1 MEFLPG
7 TICLAVMIV
16 MMLIGIP
23 IAFSMLVP
31 ALAIGTIT
39 YGLPAMDL
47 LGRTTFAFLFRD
59 ALAPLPLFFLLAC
72 IIAETSI
79 GEELFGAASKWLSRI
94 PGGLVASSV
103 VGEAAM
109 AAIMGHSGGCIIT
122 VGKVAVPQ
130 YSKYGYNRGFALGA
144 LCCGGVLGPLIPP
157 STTMIVLT
165 LFAEVSLGRLFIGGI
180 MPGILLTL
188 LLGGTAVFMAW
199 RNPKL
204 GPPAGNYTWGQKFGS
219 LKRIWLVGLVIFSIL
234 GVIYMG
240 IATTT
245 EAAGFGC
252 VAALIIAIA
261 AYKFRIPNLK
271 RALYEGALI
280 TGMLILVIIGASFF
294 TYVVGSSGL
303 GKLIA
308 QAVLDIGMSPI
319 GFIIALSILYLLLGC
334 IMDTM
339 TILLLTL
346 PIFVPAVIALGFDMV
361 WFGVLVVVNM
371 QIGLITPPLGLDLY
385 IMRNTFGIP
394 TNELLRGVMPFFIVL
409 LVFLAVLIALPQ
421 ITLWLPNMMRGGG

>member
-1 MEFLPG
+1 MLV
-7 TICLAVMIV
+7 L
-16 MMLIGIP
+16 MMIGIP

-31 ALAIGTIT
+31 ALIVGIIA
-39 YGLPAMDL
+39 YGPPVMDL
-47 LGRTTFAFLFRD
+47 LGRTTFVFLFRD

-72 IIAETSI
+72 IIAETEV
-79 GEELFGAASKWLSRI
+79 GDELFGAASKWLSRI
-94 PGGLVASSV
+94 PGGLVASSI

-130 YSKYGYNRGFALGA
+130 YQKYGYNRGFALGA

-180 MPGILLTL
+180 IPGILLTL
-188 LLGGTAVFMAW
+188 LLAGTAIVMAW
-199 RNPKL
+199 RNPRL
-204 GPPAGNYTWGQKFGS
+204 GPPAGRYTWREKFAS
-219 LKRIWLVGLVIFSIL
+219 LKRLWLVALIIFSIL
-234 GVIYMG
+234 GVIYLG

-252 VAALIIAIA
+252 VAATIIAVA
-261 AYKFRIPNLK
+261 AYKFRVPQLK
-271 RALYEGALI
+271 RALYEGALV

-294 TYVVGSSGL
+294 TYVVGSGGL
-303 GKLIA
+303 GKWLA
-308 QAVLDIGMSPI
+308 RAVMDIGISPI
-319 GFIIALSILYLLLGC
+319 GFIICLNVLYIFLGC

-346 PIFVPAVIALGFDMV
+346 PIFVPAVTALGFDMV

-394 TNELLRGVMPFFIVL
+394 TSELLRGVIPFIIVL
-409 LVFLAVLIALPQ
+409 FIFLGILVAFPQ
-421 ITLWLPNMMRGGG
+421 LTLWLPNMMKG

>member
-7 TICLAVMIV
+7 VICLGIMIV
-16 MMLIGIP
+16 LMLIGIP
-23 IAFSMLVP
+23 IAFSMLIP
-31 ALAIGTIT
+31 ALGVGLIA
-39 YGLPAMDL
+39 YGPPALDL
-47 LGRTTFAFLFRD
+47 MGRTTFAFLFRD

-72 IIAETSI
+72 IIAETDI
-79 GEELFGAASKWLSRI
+79 GAELFGAASKWLSRV
-94 PGGLVASSV
+94 PGGLVAASV

-180 MPGILLTL
+180 MPGILLTVML
-188 LLGGTAVFMAW
+188 AGTAIFMAW
-199 RNPKL
+199 RNPAL
-204 GPPAGNYTWGQKFGS
+204 GPPAGSYTWREKFTS
-219 LKRIWLVGLVIFSIL
+219 LKRVWLVALVIFSIL
-234 GVIYMG
+234 GVIYLG

-252 VAALIIAIA
+252 VASLIIAVA
-261 AYKFRIPNLK
+261 AYKFRLPNLR

-280 TGMLILVIIGASFF
+280 TGMIILVIIGASFF
-294 TYVVGSSGL
+294 TYIVASSGL
-303 GKLIA
+303 GRIIA
-308 QAVLDIGMSPI
+308 KSVLDIGMSPI
-319 GFIIALSILYLLLGC
+319 GFIIALNILYLLLGC
-334 IMDTM
+334 VMDTM

-346 PIFVPAVIALGFDMV
+346 PIFVPTVVALDYDLV
-361 WFGVLVVVNM
+361 WFGVMVVVNM

-394 TNELLRGVMPFFIVL
+394 TGELLRGIIPFFIILIVFLGL
-409 LVFLAVLIALPQ
+409 LVAFPQ
-421 ITLWLPNMMRGGG
+421 LTLWLPNMMKG

>member
-1 MEFLPG
+1 MEFVPG
-7 TICLAVMIV
+7 LICLGIMIL

-31 ALAIGTIT
+31 ALVIGIIT
-39 YGLPAMDL
+39 YGFPVMDL
-47 LGRTTFAFLFRD
+47 LGRTTFSFLFRD

-72 IIAETSI
+72 IIAETEV
-79 GEELFGAASKWLSRI
+79 GDELFGAASKWLSRV
-94 PGGLVASSV
+94 PGGLVAASV
-103 VGEAAM
+103 IGEAAM

-130 YSKYGYNRGFALGA
+130 YEKYGYDRGFALGA

-180 MPGILLTL
+180 VPGILLTVML
-188 LLGGTAVFMAW
+188 ASTAIFMAW

-204 GPPAGNYTWGQKFGS
+204 GPPAGHYTWREKFGS
-219 LKRIWLVGLVIFSIL
+219 LKRLWLIALIIFSIL
-234 GVIYMG
+234 GVIYLG

-252 VAALIIAIA
+252 VASLIIAIA
-261 AYKFRIPNLK
+261 AYKFRLLQLK
-271 RALYEGALI
+271 RSLYEAALI

-294 TYVVGSSGL
+294 TYVVGSGGL
-303 GKLIA
+303 GKSLA
-308 QAVLDIGMSPI
+308 NAVMDIGMSPI
-319 GFIIALSILYLLLGC
+319 GFIICINILYLLLGC

-346 PIFVPAVIALGFDMV
+346 PIFVPAVTALGFDLV
-361 WFGVLVVVNM
+361 WFGILVVVNM

-394 TNELLRGVMPFFIVL
+394 TNVLLRGVIPFLIVL
-409 LVFLAVLIALPQ
+409 LVFLAILVAFPQ
-421 ITLWLPNMMRGGG
+421 ITLWLPGMMMGK

>member
-1 MEFLPG
+1 MEFVPG
-7 TICLAVMIV
+7 LICLGIMII
-16 MMLIGIP
+16 MMLMGIP

-31 ALAIGTIT
+31 ALIVGIIT
-39 YGLPAMDL
+39 YGFPVMDL
-47 LGRTTFAFLFRD
+47 LGRTTFSFLFRD

-72 IIAETSI
+72 IIAETDV
-79 GEELFGAASKWLSRI
+79 GDELFNAASKWLSRI
-94 PGGLVASSV
+94 PGGLVAASI

-130 YSKYGYNRGFALGA
+130 YKKYGYNQGYALGA

-180 MPGILLTL
+180 IPGILLTVML
-188 LLGGTAVFMAW
+188 AGTAIVMAW

-204 GPPAGNYTWGQKFGS
+204 GPPAGHYSWREKFGS
-219 LKRIWLVGLVIFSIL
+219 LKRLWLIALIIFSIL
-234 GVIYMG
+234 GVIYLG

-252 VAALIIAIA
+252 IASLIIAIA
-261 AYKFRIPNLK
+261 AYKFRWPHLK
-271 RALYEGALI
+271 RALYEGALV

-294 TYVVGSSGL
+294 TYVVGSGGL
-303 GKLIA
+303 GKWLA
-308 QAVLDIGMSPI
+308 QTVLDIGMSPI
-319 GFIIALSILYLLLGC
+319 GFIICLNILYLFLGC

-346 PIFVPAVIALGFDMV
+346 PIFVPAVTALGFDLV

-394 TNELLRGVMPFFIVL
+394 TNTLLRGVMPY
-409 LVFLAVLIALPQ
+409 LIALFIFLAILVAFPDV
-421 ITLWLPNMMRGGG
+421 ILWLPSKMMG

>member
-1 MEFLPG
+1 MDFVPG
-7 TICLAVMIV
+7 LICLGVMIL

-31 ALAIGTIT
+31 ALVTGIIV
-39 YGLPAMDL
+39 YGPPVMDL
-47 LGRTTFAFLFRD
+47 LGRTTFSFLFRD

-72 IIAETSI
+72 IIAETEV
-79 GEELFGAASKWLSRI
+79 GDELFGAASKWLSRV
-94 PGGLVASSV
+94 PGGLVAASV
-103 VGEAAM
+103 IGEAAM

-130 YSKYGYNRGFALGA
+130 YEKYGYDRGFALGA

-180 MPGILLTL
+180 VPGILLTIML
-188 LLGGTAVFMAW
+188 ASTAIFMAW

-204 GPPAGNYTWGQKFGS
+204 GPPAGHYTWREKFSS
-219 LKRIWLVGLVIFSIL
+219 LKRLWLVALIIFSIL
-234 GVIYMG
+234 GVIYLG

-252 VAALIIAIA
+252 VASLIIAVV
-261 AYKFRIPNLK
+261 AYKFRLTHLT
-271 RALYEGALI
+271 RALYEAALI

-294 TYVVGSSGL
+294 TYVVGSGGL
-303 GKLIA
+303 GKALA
-308 QAVLDIGMSPI
+308 KAVMDIGISPI
-319 GFIIALSILYLLLGC
+319 GFIICINILYLFLGC

-346 PIFVPAVIALGFDMV
+346 PIFVPAVTALGFDLV

-394 TNELLRGVMPFFIVL
+394 TNVLLRGVVPFLIVL
-409 LVFLAVLIALPQ
+409 LIFLAILVAFPQ
-421 ITLWLPNMMRGGG
+421 ITLWLPNMMMGK

>member
-7 TICLAVMIV
+7 IICLGIMILL
-16 MMLIGIP
+16 MLIGIP

-31 ALAIGTIT
+31 ALAIGIVT
-39 YGLPAMDL
+39 YGPPVIDL

-72 IIAETSI
+72 IIAETTV
-79 GEELFGAASKWLSRI
+79 GDELFNAASKWLSRL
-94 PGGLVASSV
+94 PGGLVAASIL
-103 VGEAAM
+103 GEAAM
-109 AAIMGHSGGCIIT
+109 AAIVGHSGGCIIT
-122 VGKVAVPQ
+122 VGKIAAPQ
-130 YSKYGYNRGFALGA
+130 YEKHGYNRGFALGA

-180 MPGILLTL
+180 IPGVLLAIML
-188 LLGGTAVFMAW
+188 ASTAVVMAW
-199 RNPKL
+199 FNPRL
-204 GPPAGNYTWGQKFGS
+204 GPPAGSYTWRERFAS
-219 LKRIWLVGLVIFSIL
+219 LKRLWLVALIIFSIL
-234 GVIYMG
+234 GVIYLG

-252 VAALIIAIA
+252 VAALIVAIA
-261 AYKFRIPNLK
+261 AYKFRLQHLR
-271 RALYEGALI
+271 RALFEASLI

-303 GKLIA
+303 GKQLA
-308 QAVLDIGMSPI
+308 NAVLDMGLSPI
-319 GFIIALSILYLLLGC
+319 LFVIGINILYLILGC
-334 IMDTM
+334 FMDTM

-346 PIFVPAVIALGFDMV
+346 PIFIPAVVALDLNLV
-361 WFGVLVVVNM
+361 WFGILVVVNM

-385 IMRNTFGIP
+385 IMKNTFGIP
-394 TNELLRGVMPFFIVL
+394 TRQLMRGIIPFFITL
-409 LVFLAVLIALPQ
+409 IIFLAMLIAFPQ
-421 ITLWLPNMMRGGG
+421 ITLWLPDMMKG

>member
-1 MEFLPG
+1 
-7 TICLAVMIV
+7 MIL

-31 ALAIGTIT
+31 ALVIGIIT
-39 YGLPAMDL
+39 YGFPVMDL
-47 LGRTTFAFLFRD
+47 LGRTTFSFLFRD

-72 IIAETSI
+72 IIAETEV
-79 GEELFGAASKWLSRI
+79 GDELFGAASKWLSRV
-94 PGGLVASSV
+94 PGGLVAASV
-103 VGEAAM
+103 IGEAAM

-130 YSKYGYNRGFALGA
+130 YEKYGYDRGFALGA

-180 MPGILLTL
+180 VPGILLTIML
-188 LLGGTAVFMAW
+188 ASTAIFMAW

-204 GPPAGNYTWGQKFGS
+204 GPPAGHYTWREKFGS
-219 LKRIWLVGLVIFSIL
+219 LKRLWLIALIIFSIL
-234 GVIYMG
+234 GVIYLG

-252 VAALIIAIA
+252 VASLIIAIA
-261 AYKFRIPNLK
+261 AYKFRLLQLK
-271 RALYEGALI
+271 RSLYEAALI

-294 TYVVGSSGL
+294 TYVVGSGGL
-303 GKLIA
+303 GKSLA
-308 QAVLDIGMSPI
+308 NAVMDIGMSPI
-319 GFIIALSILYLLLGC
+319 GFIICINILYLLLGC

-346 PIFVPAVIALGFDMV
+346 PIFVPAVTALGFDLV
-361 WFGVLVVVNM
+361 WFGILVVVNM

-394 TNELLRGVMPFFIVL
+394 TNVLLRGVIPFLIVL
-409 LVFLAVLIALPQ
+409 LVFLAILVAFPQ
-421 ITLWLPNMMRGGG
+421 ITLWLPGMMMGK